1 MALGIGSGLLI
12 IDVSEYSGVNFQ
24 IKPLEEHCPEIQCAS
39 SILKSYSLV
48 ADQAIHE
55 NIAHLL
61 QA

>member
-1 MALGIGSGLLI
+1 LMS
-12 IDVSEYSGVNFQ
+12 VNSSGVNFQ

>member
-1 MALGIGSGLLI
+1 MALGIGSGLLMS
-12 IDVSEYSGVNFQ
+12 VNSSEVNFQ

>member
-1 MALGIGSGLLI
+1 MALGIGSGLLMS
-12 IDVSEYSGVNFQ
+12 VNSSRVNFQ